1 MKKKEKKREGG
12 REGGRMSNGRWES
25 GWEGGKANTFN
36 RVNIFV
42 SIHSK
47 QLHVL
52 SILSFSLVSNFRSFS
67 KH

>member
-1 MKKKEKKREGG
+1 MEGG
-12 REGGRMSNGRWES
+12 RV
-25 GWEGGKANTFN
+25 GGKEGKGERIERKVGKHTFN